1 MCIELRGLLPA
12 CLALLAVV
20 FLYACGQHA
29 APEDDPAPTAHTVA
43 VQEVNP
49 SASSP
54 YTDPAGEDR
63 AASAPEVQ
71 QKAVH
76 FDEVLL
82 AGVQRGMTLEAVEA
96 IAGVAGVAVGGDGAG
111 IEVLRYTDAA
121 GRNFTAR
128 FDQGALR
135 TRSGLRSPPAPDA
148 PAVAR
153 ESRSIPPEAAGERA
167 VAEIAPGVFIP
178 LERAVAASSGQP
190 LGVEGIAVPSPDTGA
205 PPAPAAAS
213 PVASRNAERGP
224 AVVVAGGTR
233 SAHEVTVEPGSA
245 EGGSYNPRAKLP
257 AFTRSLRD
265 GSFEIRF
272 VNPGAAPVSA
282 GLRQD
287 KLGLDITVPPGGQ
300 ASLKVD
306 RGVYQL
312 FFVRESEPYT
322 LYEAEPLSIDGFQ
335 ATDVE
340 VALDPEDVAVRL
352 IDYSKPGS

>member
-1 MCIELRGLLPA
+1 MHIELRGCLPA

-20 FLYACGQHA
+20 FLHACGQHA
-29 APEDDPAPTAHTVA
+29 APEDAPAPPAHTVA
-43 VQEVNP
+43 VQEATP
-49 SASSP
+49 SASTP
-54 YTDPAGEDR
+54 YTDRAGEDR
-63 AASAPEVQ
+63 VAPAAEVQ
-71 QKAVH
+71 QEAVH
-76 FDEVLL
+76 FDEALL
-82 AGVQRGMTLEAVEA
+82 ARVQRGMTPEAVGT

-135 TRSGLRSPPAPDA
+135 TRSGLRSPPPADPT
-148 PAVAR
+148 AVAS
-153 ESRSIPPEAAGERA
+153 EARSIPPEAAGDRA

-178 LERAVAASSGQP
+178 LERAVAASSSQP
-190 LGVEGIAVPSPDTGA
+190 LGVDGIAAPLPEAGDLSGWDA
-205 PPAPAAAS
+205 PPQTT
-213 PVASRNAERGP
+213 SRDTEAGP
-224 AVVVAGGTR
+224 AVVVAGASRRARAATPEAGGAR
-233 SAHEVTVEPGSA
+233 S
-245 EGGSYNPRAKLP
+245 YRPRASLP
-257 AFTRSLRD
+257 AFTRSLRE

-287 KLGLDITVPPGGQ
+287 KLGLDTTVPPGGQ

-306 RGVYQL
+306 RGVYEL

-322 LYEAEPLSIDGFQ
+322 LYEAEPVSLDGFQ

-340 VALDPEDVAVRL
+340 ITLDPEDVAVRL